1 MSNSKN
7 IAVNINGYDVHPTG
21 RYDLSFVLKVL
32 NCSRP
37 NISYLIKNGRLDPPI
52 YPYGRTT
59 NRGGKPN
66 TRDPHYWFG
75 SAIIKAFCG
84 ENWQQEQGAE
94 SEDR

>member
-37 NISYLIKNGRLDPPI
+37 NISYLIKNRK
-52 YPYGRTT
+52 RH
-59 NRGGKPN
+59 N
-66 TRDPHYWFG
+66 T
-75 SAIIKAFCG
+75 S
-84 ENWQQEQGAE
+84 ENSIVKQNNIA
-94 SEDR
+94 